1 MTDNVPMYFLVQ
13 NGSVVFGPRRY
24 YKPAFVRFA
33 QVNELEAE
41 FPDTISELMINVG
54 DKLVLVHESK
64 LIEHVYTTDL
74 PIEESTS
81 DTEVEIATVVE
92 TALESDESVVTKTT
106 AKKRK

>member
-13 NGSVVFGPRRY
+13 NGSAVFGPRRY

-64 LIEHVYTTDL
+64 LNEQVYTVDL

-81 DTEVEIATVVE
+81 DTEAEIAAVIETV
-92 TALESDESVVTKTT
+92 LESDESVVTKTT

>member
-13 NGSVVFGPRRY
+13 DGSVVFGPRRY

-64 LIEHVYTTDL
+64 LNEQIY
-74 PIEESTS
+74 EESTS
-81 DTEVEIATVVE
+81 DTEVEIAAVIE
-92 TALESDESVVTKTT
+92 AALESDESVVTKTT

>member
-64 LIEHVYTTDL
+64 LNEQVYTVDL
-74 PIEESTS
+74 PIEESTQ
-81 DTEVEIATVVE
+81 DTEAEIAAVIE
-92 TALESDESVVTKTT
+92 AALESDESVVTKTT

>member
-64 LIEHVYTTDL
+64 LNEQVY
-74 PIEESTS
+74 EESTS
-81 DTEVEIATVVE
+81 DTEAEIAAVIE
-92 TALESDESVVTKTT
+92 AALESDESVVTKTT

>member
-64 LIEHVYTTDL
+64 LNEQIYEK
-74 PIEESTS
+74 STS
-81 DTEVEIATVVE
+81 DTEVEIAAVIE
-92 TALESDESVVTKTT
+92 AALESDESVVTKNT

>member
-64 LIEHVYTTDL
+64 LNEQVY
-74 PIEESTS
+74 EESTS
-81 DTEVEIATVVE
+81 DTEVEIAAVIE

>member
-64 LIEHVYTTDL
+64 LNEQIY
-74 PIEESTS
+74 EESTS
-81 DTEVEIATVVE
+81 DTDAEIAAVVE

>member
-64 LIEHVYTTDL
+64 LNEQVYTVDL
-74 PIEESTS
+74 LIEESTS
-81 DTEVEIATVVE
+81 DTEAEIAAVIE
-92 TALESDESVVTKTT
+92 TALESDESVAIKTT

>member
-1 MTDNVPMYFLVQ
+1 MADNVPMYFLVQ
-13 NGSVVFGPRRY
+13 DGSVVFGPRRY

-64 LIEHVYTTDL
+64 LNEQIY
-74 PIEESTS
+74 EESTS
-81 DTEVEIATVVE
+81 DTEVEIAAVIE
-92 TALESDESVVTKTT
+92 AALESDESVVTKTT

>member
-1 MTDNVPMYFLVQ
+1 MADNVPMYFLVQ
-13 NGSVVFGPRRY
+13 DGSVVFGPRRY

-64 LIEHVYTTDL
+64 LNEQVYTADL
-74 PIEESTS
+74 PIEESTP
-81 DTEVEIATVVE
+81 DTEVEIAAVIE
-92 TALESDESVVTKTT
+92 AALESDESVVTKTT

>member
-1 MTDNVPMYFLVQ
+1 MADNVPMYFLVQ

-64 LIEHVYTTDL
+64 LNEQVY
-74 PIEESTS
+74 EESTS
-81 DTEVEIATVVE
+81 DTEVEIAVVIE
-92 TALESDESVVTKTT
+92 TALESNESVVTKTT

>member
-13 NGSVVFGPRRY
+13 NGSAVFGPRRY

-64 LIEHVYTTDL
+64 LNEQIY
-74 PIEESTS
+74 EESTS
-81 DTEVEIATVVE
+81 YTEVEIAAVIE
-92 TALESDESVVTKTT
+92 AALESDESVVTKTT

>member
-1 MTDNVPMYFLVQ
+1 MADNVPMYFLVQ
-13 NGSVVFGPRRY
+13 DGSVVFGPRRY

-64 LIEHVYTTDL
+64 LNEQIY
-74 PIEESTS
+74 EESTS
-81 DTEVEIATVVE
+81 DTEVEIAAVIE
-92 TALESDESVVTKTT
+92 AALESDKSEVTKTT